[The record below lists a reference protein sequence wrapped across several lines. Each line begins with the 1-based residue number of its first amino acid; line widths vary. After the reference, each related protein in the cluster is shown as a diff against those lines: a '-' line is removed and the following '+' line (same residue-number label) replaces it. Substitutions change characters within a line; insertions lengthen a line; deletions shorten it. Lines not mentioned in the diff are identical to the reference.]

1 MKNAAIPRYRR
12 FDGPALFRQG
22 FRPFFLG
29 AGLWALI
36 SLGLWMA
43 VLAGWLSLPAAFP
56 PLDWHAHEMIFGFA
70 GAAIAGFLLTAVPN
84 WTGRMPLQ
92 GIPLILL
99 FAAWLAGRIAMAAG
113 AAIGA
118 LPATVIDLAF
128 PALLLAALGR
138 EIVTG
143 RNWRNLPVL
152 IALGLLFAAN
162 LLTHLDALGIA
173 ETGGAGQ
180 RAGLAVVIGLISL
193 IGGRIVPSFTRNW
206 LAKRG
211 ATKMPAS
218 FGSLD
223 RLALAMTAAGLA
235 FWAALPE
242 ASAAGF
248 LLLAAGVLGWVR
260 LACWRGMRTFAEP
273 LVWSL
278 HLGFAW
284 VPLGLGLLGASVLW
298 PATIPAAAAIHAL
311 SAGAIGAM
319 TLAVMTRA
327 TLGHTGRALAADRLT
342 GAVYLL
348 VALAALARVAAALGA
363 ALGMGGYDPL
373 LWLAASAWTGAFAL
387 FTLRYGRY
395 LLEGRAPAPLK

>member
-1 MKNAAIPRYRR
+1 
-12 FDGPALFRQG
+12 
-22 FRPFFLG
+22 
-29 AGLWALI
+29 
-36 SLGLWMA
+36 
-43 VLAGWLSLPAAFP
+43 
-56 PLDWHAHEMIFGFA
+56 
-70 GAAIAGFLLTAVPN
+70 
-84 WTGRMPLQ
+84 
-92 GIPLILL
+92 
-99 FAAWLAGRIAMAAG
+99 
-113 AAIGA
+113 
-118 LPATVIDLAF
+118 
-128 PALLLAALGR
+128 
-138 EIVTG
+138 
-143 RNWRNLPVL
+143 
-152 IALGLLFAAN
+152 
-162 LLTHLDALGIA
+162 
-173 ETGGAGQ
+173 
-180 RAGLAVVIGLISL
+180 
-193 IGGRIVPSFTRNW
+193 
-206 LAKRG
+206 
-211 ATKMPAS
+211 MPAS